1 MIPRLRLTLYQAF
14 SSKGIYLL
22 ILFLSLSGN
31 IYCQDQKIADS
42 LAKIYQKDTVKG
54 EAQLDLLRNLAFN
67 ELRNLNLSLQYAEE
81 LIRLAKE
88 QGNGRYLHAGY
99 YQKGNSETRLGN
111 LDEALKAYFNALEVA
126 KKIKRISTQGADY
139 GAIAD
144 VYAES
149 KDHSNAML
157 YFHQA
162 ISTLRNTE
170 DTIALASMILNAGD
184 ELRETANYD
193 SALIYFNESKK
204 IFEKKNYLIG
214 VAYSLG
220 NTGMVYA
227 AQGKDDLAS
236 QNMNKAIM
244 ILQQQGDYYP
254 ICVYLIS
261 ISDIYTKKGDPQK
274 ALEYALH
281 SLELAKQHGLKEQ
294 IADANHKLSELYQQA
309 GNTAASYQYY
319 KNYIIYRD
327 SVVNLNTI
335 QKMADMR
342 TNYEVSQKEVQVNL
356 LKQQK
361 RNQWTM
367 MVALFIIL
375 GLTIGILALVYR
387 FYKKIAKEEKRSEN
401 LLLNILPAET
411 ARELKQNGRI
421 EAVKFEEVTVLFSDF
436 VQFTLEAEKVN
447 PELLV
452 KSIDYYFKGFDEIMQ
467 RHSLEKIKTIGDSYM
482 CAGGLPVPDADHA
495 KHVIL
500 AAREM
505 ITLVTDAFHKN
516 DGLNH
521 FKIRIGVH
529 TGPVVAGVVGIKKWQ
544 YDIWGDTVNI
554 ASRLEGNS
562 LPGRVNLSEST
573 YQKIKDEFPCE
584 FRGEINVK
592 NHESVKM
599 YFLL

>member
-1 MIPRLRLTLYQAF
+1 MSF
-14 SSKGIYLL
+14 CSKSIYLS
-22 ILFLSLSGN
+22 IFLFSFYGVV
-31 IYCQDQKIADS
+31 YCQDQKIADS
-42 LAKIYQKDTVKG
+42 LVKIYQQDTSKG
-54 EAQLDLLRNLAFN
+54 TAKLELLRNLSFN
-67 ELRNLNLSLQYAEE
+67 ETRNLNLSLHYAEE
-81 LIRLAKE
+81 LIRLAKKE
-88 QGNGRYLHAGY
+88 GSDKYLHAGY
-99 YQKGNSETRLGN
+99 FQKGNKERLLGD
-111 LDEALKAYFNALEVA
+111 LDEALEAYFNALEVS
-126 KKIKRISTQGADY
+126 KKIKRISTEGSDY

-144 VYAES
+144 TYTETKNHA
-149 KDHSNAML
+149 NAML
-157 YFHQA
+157 YYHKA
-162 ISTLRNTE
+162 ISMLRQTD
-170 DTIALASMILNAGD
+170 DTSKARQANDSIALASIILNAGD
-184 ELRETANYD
+184 ELRKNGNYD
-193 SALIYFNESKK
+193 SALIYFKESNN

-214 VAYSLG
+214 VAYGLG

-236 QNMNKAIM
+236 QNMNKAIE

-261 ISDIYTKKGDPQK
+261 ISDIYTKKGDHQK

-294 IADANHKLSELYQQA
+294 IADANQKLSELYQQA

-319 KNYIIYRD
+319 KDYIIYRD
-327 SVVNLNTI
+327 SVVNLNSI

-467 RHSLEKIKTIGDSYM
+467 RHGLEKIKTIGDSYM

-495 KHVIL
+495 KHVML

-505 ITLVTDAFHKN
+505 ITLVNDAFHKH

-562 LPGRVNLSEST
+562 LPGRINLSEST

-592 NHESVKM
+592 NHDSVKM

>member
-1 MIPRLRLTLYQAF
+1 
-14 SSKGIYLL
+14 
-22 ILFLSLSGN
+22 
-31 IYCQDQKIADS
+31 
-42 LAKIYQKDTVKG
+42 
-54 EAQLDLLRNLAFN
+54 
-67 ELRNLNLSLQYAEE
+67 
-81 LIRLAKE
+81 
-88 QGNGRYLHAGY
+88 
-99 YQKGNSETRLGN
+99 
-111 LDEALKAYFNALEVA
+111 
-126 KKIKRISTQGADY
+126 
-139 GAIAD
+139 
-144 VYAES
+144 
-149 KDHSNAML
+149 
-157 YFHQA
+157 
-162 ISTLRNTE
+162 
-170 DTIALASMILNAGD
+170 
-184 ELRETANYD
+184 
-193 SALIYFNESKK
+193 
-204 IFEKKNYLIG
+204 
-214 VAYSLG
+214 
-220 NTGMVYA
+220 
-227 AQGKDDLAS
+227 
-236 QNMNKAIM
+236 
-244 ILQQQGDYYP
+244 
-254 ICVYLIS
+254 
-261 ISDIYTKKGDPQK
+261 
-274 ALEYALH
+274 
-281 SLELAKQHGLKEQ
+281 
-294 IADANHKLSELYQQA
+294 
-309 GNTAASYQYY
+309 
-319 KNYIIYRD
+319 
-327 SVVNLNTI
+327 
-335 QKMADMR
+335 
-342 TNYEVSQKEVQVNL
+342 VSQKEVQVNL

-452 KSIDYYFKGFDEIMQ
+452 KSIDYYFKGFDEIIQ
-467 RHSLEKIKTIGDSYM
+467 RHGLEKIKTIGDSYM

>member
-505 ITLVTDAFHKN
+505 ITLVTDAFHKK

>member
-1 MIPRLRLTLYQAF
+1 MSF
-14 SSKGIYLL
+14 CSKSIYLS
-22 ILFLSLSGN
+22 IFLFSFYGVV
-31 IYCQDQKIADS
+31 YCQDQKIADS
-42 LAKIYQKDTVKG
+42 LAKIYQQDTSKG
-54 EAQLDLLRNLAFN
+54 TAKLELLRNLSFN
-67 ELRNLNLSLQYAEE
+67 ETRNLNLSLHYAEE
-81 LIRLAKE
+81 LIRLAKKE
-88 QGNGRYLHAGY
+88 GSDKYLHAGY
-99 YQKGNSETRLGN
+99 FQKGNKERLLGD
-111 LDEALKAYFNALEVA
+111 LDEALEAYFNALEVS
-126 KKIKRISTQGADY
+126 KKIKRISTEGSDY

-144 VYAES
+144 TYTETKNHA
-149 KDHSNAML
+149 NAML
-157 YFHQA
+157 YYHKA
-162 ISTLRNTE
+162 ISMLRQTD
-170 DTIALASMILNAGD
+170 DTSKVRQANDSIALASIILNAGD
-184 ELRETANYD
+184 ELRKNGNYD
-193 SALIYFNESKK
+193 SALIYFKESNN

-214 VAYSLG
+214 VAYGLG

-236 QNMNKAIM
+236 QNMNKAID

-261 ISDIYTKKGDPQK
+261 ISEIYTKKGDHQK

-319 KNYIIYRD
+319 KDYIVYRD
-327 SVVNLNTI
+327 SVVNLQTI

-342 TNYEVSQKEVQVNL
+342 TNYEVAQKEVQVNL

-375 GLTIGILALVYR
+375 CLTIGILALVYR

-467 RHSLEKIKTIGDSYM
+467 RHGLEKIKTIGDSYM

-495 KHVIL
+495 KHVML

-562 LPGRVNLSEST
+562 LPGRINLSECT

-592 NHESVKM
+592 NHDSVKM

>member
-227 AQGKDDLAS
+227 AQGKDGLAS

-467 RHSLEKIKTIGDSYM
+467 RHGLEKIKTIGDSYM